1 MKRWGLRASFLSAD
15 TKADAGQKPLHNH
28 LNPNVLYRLL
38 GTGDFCL
45 FISLS
50 INFAALSPVRSDRHT
65 LWQALTLALACGAWQ
80 CVWL

>member
-1 MKRWGLRASFLSAD
+1 MISGVRASPSQRTL
-15 TKADAGQKPLHNH
+15 AG
-28 LNPNVLYRLL
+28 RATRL

-65 LWQALTLALACGAWQ
+65 LWQALALALARVAWQ